1 LKTKYIVVTGGVLS
15 GIGKGVATAS
25 IGNLLCKNYKIV
37 TVKCDGYLNIDP
49 GTMNPIEHGEVFVL
63 DDGAEVDM
71 DFGHYERF
79 IGVNCKNEW
88 NLTSGKIFSE
98 VFEKERRGDY
108 LGRTVQVIPHIT
120 EHIKSKIK
128 GIAEKEKAEV
138 MLIEIGGTVGDI
150 ESSWF
155 VEAVRQMKYE
165 KEMEMINVHLTFIP
179 YLHTVEEQKTKP
191 AQNDIALLREKGINP
206 DIVIGRCEQ
215 ELTEK
220 SKNKLAVMSN
230 LDIRQIIGGRDVA
243 SVYEVPL
250 IFEGEGILEILHEKL
265 FSEENKEEFMK
276 KAKNHF
282 EKWQAL
288 VKNILQPKRK
298 VKIAICGKYTGLKD
312 SYASVIEALRHAGAN
327 LDAGIEIKW
336 IETTEIEEGR
346 ISIEEALN
354 EVKGVIVPGGFG
366 SRGVEGK
373 IEVIK
378 YARENDIPY
387 LGLCYGMQLAVV
399 EFARNVC
406 EFDDANSTEID
417 EMTKFPVVF
426 LMPSQRDIIKKGATM
441 RLGGKDVLIKN
452 GTYAENI
459 FKTNGIRRRFRHRY
473 EINPEYIKEIEHKG
487 MIFSGMAKNEE
498 IMQIIELPNHRFFMA
513 SQFHPELT
521 SRLDKPDEMFYNF
534 IKESLY

>member
-1 LKTKYIVVTGGVLS
+1 MKTKYIVVTGGVLS

-165 KEMEMINVHLTFIP
+165 KGMEMINVHLTFIP

>member
-165 KEMEMINVHLTFIP
+165 KGMEMINVHLTFIP

-265 FSEENKEEFMK
+265 FSEENKEEC
-276 KAKNHF
+276 
-282 EKWQAL
+282 
-288 VKNILQPKRK
+288 I
-298 VKIAICGKYTGLKD
+298 
-312 SYASVIEALRHAGAN
+312 
-327 LDAGIEIKW
+327 
-336 IETTEIEEGR
+336 
-346 ISIEEALN
+346 
-354 EVKGVIVPGGFG
+354 
-366 SRGVEGK
+366 
-373 IEVIK
+373 
-378 YARENDIPY
+378 
-387 LGLCYGMQLAVV
+387 
-399 EFARNVC
+399 
-406 EFDDANSTEID
+406 
-417 EMTKFPVVF
+417 
-426 LMPSQRDIIKKGATM
+426 
-441 RLGGKDVLIKN
+441 
-452 GTYAENI
+452 
-459 FKTNGIRRRFRHRY
+459 
-473 EINPEYIKEIEHKG
+473 
-487 MIFSGMAKNEE
+487 
-498 IMQIIELPNHRFFMA
+498 
-513 SQFHPELT
+513 
-521 SRLDKPDEMFYNF
+521 
-534 IKESLY
+534 

>member
-165 KEMEMINVHLTFIP
+165 KGMEMINVHLTFIP

>member
-1 LKTKYIVVTGGVLS
+1 MKTKYIVVTGGVLS